1 MLNSYCPD
9 VPIQSRGGAT
19 IRSVVGLMLLLASWA
34 GPVEE
39 AFAAS
44 PKKSPK
50 QSKVAVQLQP
60 SSAAPGATVSIVG
73 SGFGGFQSTREN
85 RVLFS
90 GVPAL
95 IQRWD
100 PSLIEVKVPYEAKDG
115 PVEIHKGKQKIAA
128 GTFTV
133 QRPVIREVV
142 PAEAEPGEIVQ
153 LLGEHFG
160 PTAGPRDPNSM
171 FGVNDVVI
179 GGVVVRPRR
188 WRDDKIEVEVPAN
201 AASGDIHIRL
211 ASSDPLPDG
220 SCCATVQHV
229 LSNSVKISLMPTV
242 RVDPVSGPIGTK
254 VVLFGL
260 GFGNSK
266 GTDDAVLFNGHPAVV
281 AQWKDSMIVVHV
293 PLGAESGPLVLKK
306 AGMQRTLSQ
315 FTVTVPK
322 VTKIKPEKGPI
333 GTLLRISG
341 ENFGYYSESGETPYA
356 FADFDPGENA
366 VEIGGVPAIIYR
378 WHQDRIDV
386 WVPFSAKDGPVVV
399 KRGAVKPNPDGSCCA
414 ERTVLTTEAGHFTVV
429 TPQVTSYEPHSAGLD
444 EVVTIKGTGF
454 GDFLIMREA
463 IQLGLSSQAYV
474 GDRFQFGED
483 VSRTEVLLNGVALHI
498 LSWTDNE
505 IKVVVPRRHVFG
517 VGKPGEFLPD
527 LSKGTLMVRRGSW
540 DVLPDGSCCQPKQYI
555 TVPVGEFTVEHR
567 GLPEQGLFE
576 EHGMAPLGIKE

>member
-1 MLNSYCPD
+1 MLNHGCSGGLAESLGF
-9 VPIQSRGGAT
+9 VKRGAAA
-19 IRSVVGLMLLLASWA
+19 GLVLALVLGA
-34 GPVEE
+34 GPGDG

-44 PKKSPK
+44 SQKSK
-50 QSKVAVQLQP
+50 QKVAVELQP
-60 SSAAPGATVSIVG
+60 SSAVPGATLSITG
-73 SGFGGFQSTREN
+73 SGFGAFQSTGVN
-85 RVLFS
+85 RVLFG

-115 PVEIHKGKQKIAA
+115 PVEVRKGKQKIAA

-142 PAEAEPGEIVQ
+142 PAEAEPGNVVQ

-171 FGVNDVVI
+171 FGVNDVVV

-188 WRDDKIEVEVPAN
+188 WRDDKIEVEIPAN

-229 LSNSVKISLMPTV
+229 LSNNVRISLMPTV
-242 RVDPVSGPIGTK
+242 RVDPVGGPIGTK

-260 GFGNSK
+260 GFGNSQ
-266 GTDDAVLFNGHPAVV
+266 GSDDAVLFNGHPAVV
-281 AQWKDSMIVVHV
+281 AQWKDSVIVVHV

-306 AGMQRTLSQ
+306 AGTQRTLSQ
-315 FTVTVPK
+315 FAVTVPK
-322 VTKIKPEKGPI
+322 VTKIHPEKAPI

-341 ENFGYYSESGETPYA
+341 EHFGYYSESGETPFA
-356 FADFDPGENA
+356 FADFDAGDNA
-366 VEIGGVPAIIYR
+366 IEIGGVPAIIYR
-378 WHQDRIDV
+378 WHQDKIDV

-399 KRGAVKPNPDGSCCA
+399 KRGAGKPNPDGSCCS
-414 ERTVLTTEAGHFTVV
+414 ERTVLTTEAGHFTVA

-454 GDFLIMREA
+454 GDFLRIREA
-463 IQLGLSSQAYV
+463 AQLGLSNQAYV
-474 GDRFQFGED
+474 GDRFQVVED

-498 LSWTDNE
+498 LSWSDKE
-505 IKVVVPRRHVFG
+505 IKIVVPRRHVFG
-517 VGKPGEFLPD
+517 VGQPGEFKPD
-527 LSKGTLMVRRGSW
+527 LSKGTLIVRRGSW
-540 DVLPDGSCCQPKQYI
+540 DVLPDGTCCQPKQYI
-555 TVPVGEFTVEHR
+555 TIPVGEFTIEHR
-567 GLPEQGLFE
+567 GLPEQGMFND
-576 EHGMAPLGIKE
+576 GGPDFNTNR

>member
-1 MLNSYCPD
+1 MSNHRCPSL
-9 VPIQSRGGAT
+9 PATSRGILT
-19 IRSVVGLMLLLASWA
+19 ISAVIGSILVLTGVAGL
-34 GPVEE
+34 GGE
-39 AFAAS
+39 AFAATS
-44 PKKSPK
+44 KRAPK
-50 QSKVAVQLQP
+50 QQKATVQLQP

-73 SGFGGFQSTREN
+73 GGFGTFQSTGVN
-85 RVLFS
+85 RVLF
-90 GVPAL
+90 GGIPAL
-95 IQRWD
+95 VQRWE
-100 PSLIEVKVPYEAKDG
+100 PSLIEVRVPYEAKDG
-115 PVEIHKGKQKIAA
+115 PVEIRKGKHKIAA
-128 GTFTV
+128 GSFTV
-133 QRPVIREVV
+133 QRPIIREVV
-142 PAEAEPGEIVQ
+142 PAKAEPGEVVQ

-179 GGVVVRPRR
+179 GGVVVRSRR
-188 WRDDKIEVEVPAN
+188 WRDDKIEVQVPAN

-229 LSNSVKISLMPTV
+229 LSNSVRISLMPAV
-242 RVDPVSGPIGTK
+242 RVDPLTGPIGTK

-260 GFGNSK
+260 GFGNGK
-266 GTDDAVLFNGHPAVV
+266 GAGDAVLFNEHPAVV
-281 AQWKDSMIVVHV
+281 AQWKDSVIVAHV
-293 PLGAESGPLVLKK
+293 PLGAESGPVVLKTGGT
-306 AGMQRTLSQ
+306 ARTLGH

-322 VTKIKPEKGPI
+322 VTKIKPERGPI
-333 GTLLRISG
+333 GTLLRITG

-356 FADFDPGENA
+356 FADFEPGDNA
-366 VEIGGVPAIIYR
+366 VEIGGVPAVVYR

-474 GDRFQFGED
+474 GDRFQVGED
-483 VSRTEVLLNGVALHI
+483 ISRTEVLLNGVALHI
-498 LSWTDNE
+498 LSWSDNE
-505 IKVVVPRRHVFG
+505 IKIVVPRRHVFG
-517 VGKPGEFLPD
+517 VGKPGEFNPD

-540 DVLPDGSCCQPKQYI
+540 DVLPDGSCCQPKQYV

-567 GLPEQGLFE
+567 GLPEQGMFK